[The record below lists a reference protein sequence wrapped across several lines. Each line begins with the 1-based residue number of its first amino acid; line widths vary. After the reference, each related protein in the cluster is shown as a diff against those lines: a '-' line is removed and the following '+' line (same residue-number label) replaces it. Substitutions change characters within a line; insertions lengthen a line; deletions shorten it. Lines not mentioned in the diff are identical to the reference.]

1 MRIYYTDKLRPNDGS
16 MMLMGYRITPFLMLP
31 PKQDVFQINGVC
43 SSECTENAI
52 PKDGINVILTLVHAH
67 LSGRKIRLRHFRKG
81 KELPRVAED
90 NNYDFNY
97 QQSRPLKKE
106 VKILPGDDF
115 MVECEYN
122 TEANKRIMLVSI
134 VKFNQFFD

>member
-1 MRIYYTDKLRPNDGS
+1 
-16 MMLMGYRITPFLMLP
+16 MLMGYRITPFLMLP
-31 PKQDVFQINGVC
+31 PKQDAFQINGVC
-43 SSECTENAI
+43 SSECTQNAI

-67 LSGRKIRLRHFRKG
+67 LSGRKIRLRHFRNG

-90 NNYDFNY
+90 NHYDFNY

-122 TEANKRIMLVSI
+122 TEDNDRIMLVRI
-134 VKFNQFFD
+134 T